1 GQLDMEK
8 SSNGLE
14 LKLRE
19 SISHE
24 KSAEIQ
30 KGVRNE
36 NIPNPFCRQTE
47 TEAISRFPPS
57 FYLKKTGNLFSSPTP
72 SFFMFIS

>member
-47 TEAISRFPPS
+47 RRCPQRLFFCRFEHFLYFCS
-57 FYLKKTGNLFSSPTP
+57 YAGNTR
-72 SFFMFIS
+72 IEEN

>member
-1 GQLDMEK
+1 DGQLDMEK

-47 TEAISRFPPS
+47 QRGFD
-57 FYLKKTGNLFSSPTP
+57 LFAFSYG
-72 SFFMFIS
+72 

>member
-1 GQLDMEK
+1 DGQLDMEK

-47 TEAISRFPPS
+47 EAGHP
-57 FYLKKTGNLFSSPTP
+57 G
-72 SFFMFIS
+72 FFTDCF